1 MLKGKIFKNIFF
13 LKSNEKKTPQKIR
26 ITPHKGKKK
35 HNNQFFLIQILKNE
49 IEKK

>member
-1 MLKGKIFKNIFF
+1 MLKGKIFKNIF
-13 LKSNEKKTPQKIR
+13 LKQQKKTPQKIR